1 MTRSLFYVLCFA
13 MLALFVSAGLVAGH
27 WMTFAGGVMLVGLIV
42 GPPTAFMLFWPRR
55 PVAIGLPRAQGA
67 RP

>member
-13 MLALFVSAGLVAGH
+13 MLALLIGVGLVAGH
-27 WMTFAGGVMLVGLIV
+27 LMTFAGGVMLAGLIV
-42 GPPTAFMLFWPRR
+42 GPPTAFMMLWPRR
-55 PVAIGLPRAQGA
+55 PIPIVLPRTLGA

>member
-1 MTRSLFYVLCFA
+1 MTRSLLYVLCFA
-13 MLALFVSAGLVAGH
+13 MLALFVGVGLVAGN

-55 PVAIGLPRAQGA
+55 PVALALARGPGA
-67 RP
+67 RS